1 MIVKAIGWVLPRH
14 LLDIWIQFE
23 LRHTIPIAKGVTPHQ
38 PFSPNLQSRFRAHV
52 TRGRNSDFD
61 KDICVNLWGYIVY
74 LIYHVCQMARGFID
88 FVTTER

>member
-38 PFSPNLQSRFRAHV
+38 PFSTAQTYRVDSELMLQGGGIPILIRIYVSIS
-52 TRGRNSDFD
+52 G
-61 KDICVNLWGYIVY
+61 DILY
-74 LIYHVCQMARGFID
+74 
-88 FVTTER
+88 T

>member
-38 PFSPNLQSRFRAHV
+38 PFSTAQTYRVGSELMLQGGGIPILIRIYVSIS
-52 TRGRNSDFD
+52 G
-61 KDICVNLWGYIVY
+61 DILY
-74 LIYHVCQMARGFID
+74 
-88 FVTTER
+88 T